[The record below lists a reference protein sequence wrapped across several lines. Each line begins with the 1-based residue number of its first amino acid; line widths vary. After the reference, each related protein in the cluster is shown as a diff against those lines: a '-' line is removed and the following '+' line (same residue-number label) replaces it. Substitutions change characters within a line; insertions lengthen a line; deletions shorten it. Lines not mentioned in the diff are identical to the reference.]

1 VLFADPGQH
10 RGRLLMTFGIGAG
23 VAVADVNICKQRKR
37 LGGGKL
43 LGMQEEA
50 SRQHLYGR
58 DVASASYR
66 VGKH

>member
-1 VLFADPGQH
+1 
-10 RGRLLMTFGIGAG
+10 MTFGIGAG